1 MRLTTPSVMDRS
13 FPPTGKPSTYTFS
26 RSFGRRTSLPKG
38 RGTGSTSSRPSWTS
52 TSAKSTSCSTETTF
66 PTCFSG
72 ELASCTWMNVAFA
85 TTCAAVRMTP
95 PPPLSCLRITHPEP
109 VLRCAVL
116 LDHGFTQSGSWNVTR
131 SFTTALYS
139 SRSNGRS
146 SSSMESVGDTSSS
159 SSTSITSTA
168 AARRASDGRRPG
180 TDADVPRAAE
190 ALPERRANA
199 LAVARAD
206 AIGAVA
212 SAADI
217 AREA

>member
-1 MRLTTPSVMDRS
+1 M
-13 FPPTGKPSTYTFS
+13 
-26 RSFGRRTSLPKG
+26 PKG

>member
-1 MRLTTPSVMDRS
+1 
-13 FPPTGKPSTYTFS
+13 
-26 RSFGRRTSLPKG
+26 
-38 RGTGSTSSRPSWTS
+38 
-52 TSAKSTSCSTETTF
+52 
-66 PTCFSG
+66 
-72 ELASCTWMNVAFA
+72 
-85 TTCAAVRMTP
+85 
-95 PPPLSCLRITHPEP
+95 
-109 VLRCAVL
+109 
-116 LDHGFTQSGSWNVTR
+116 
-131 SFTTALYS
+131 
-139 SRSNGRS
+139 
-146 SSSMESVGDTSSS
+146 MESVGDTSSS